1 MNQSLSTFLKIGIT
15 VICISAFLF
24 FIGYNMIGTETNDYQ
39 TDITNMSNNLPTGAG
54 VRANQ

>member
-15 VICISAFLF
+15 VIAISAFLF
-24 FIGYNMIGTETNDYQ
+24 FIGYNMIGTETNEYQ
-39 TDITNMSNNLPTGAG
+39 TNIQNMSNNLPTGAG